1 MPQFSQVQLPVPVF
15 YCIFTGTLIIKLI
28 NSPGM
33 KSILLLL
40 LVFANMGFT
49 IADNSIQQPNA
60 SMPSLSDSSSMQ
72 DRIIVAS
79 PDANR
84 IVMN

>member
-1 MPQFSQVQLPVPVF
+1 
-15 YCIFTGTLIIKLI
+15 
-28 NSPGM
+28 M
-33 KSILLLL
+33 KSLLLLL

-49 IADNSIQQPNA
+49 IAGKSFQQPDPSIPEMFNSASIQ
-60 SMPSLSDSSSMQ
+60 DC
-72 DRIIVAS
+72 IIVAS